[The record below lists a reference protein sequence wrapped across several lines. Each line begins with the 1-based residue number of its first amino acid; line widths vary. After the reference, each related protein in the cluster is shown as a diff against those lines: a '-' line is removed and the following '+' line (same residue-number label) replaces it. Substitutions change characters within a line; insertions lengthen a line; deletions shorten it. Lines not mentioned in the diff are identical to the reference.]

1 MGIRIYMDGFYSHE
15 ICTKKGDED
24 GGDYKQCLLFI
35 EYAKICVNKNESV
48 KNARTHVR

>member
-1 MGIRIYMDGFYSHE
+1 MVFILMRFA
-15 ICTKKGDED
+15 TKKGDED